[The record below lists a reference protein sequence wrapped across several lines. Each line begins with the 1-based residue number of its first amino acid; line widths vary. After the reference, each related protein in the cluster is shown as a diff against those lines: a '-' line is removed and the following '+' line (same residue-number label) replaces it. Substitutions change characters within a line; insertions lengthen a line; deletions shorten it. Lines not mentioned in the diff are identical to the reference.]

1 MVIKNRDELINNRS
15 IIFKKLREDILSSLE
30 YLFEKIDPENR
41 IKEILKKEDG
51 KLKILDD
58 EVNLNEFKRIFLFAF
73 GKGSI
78 KMTKGVISELNVYKG
93 VVIGNVETNDLP
105 QNIEYIKG
113 NHPIPGEGSLL
124 GGKKLIELAKE
135 TKENDLSIV
144 LISGG
149 GSSLVEDSLIPLQDL
164 KELTKIML
172 RYGLSINEINI
183 IRKHLSNIKGGKF
196 LNYLKGK
203 VYSLII
209 SDVIGDKIDTI
220 ASGPTYFDNS
230 TFKDA
235 YDILNRYEILKIIPK
250 SVIEI
255 IEKGLRGEI
264 EETLKEKEFPNERV
278 KNYVILSNI
287 IACEYLIEFLKNK
300 GYSVL
305 FLGSKIQGEV
315 KEVSKI
321 LGEIIIDIYEGKIDI
336 KKPVALIFGGETTV
350 FVKGDGKGGRNQELT
365 LLMSK
370 FIKDKK
376 ILFLSI
382 GTDGI
387 DGITDAAGAIC
398 DGETFNRI
406 ESLKLNIDEFLD
418 NNDSYNLFLKL
429 NDLIFTGP
437 TGNNVMDI
445 GISLIL

>member
-1 MVIKNRDELINNRS
+1 
-15 IIFKKLREDILSSLE
+15 
-30 YLFEKIDPENR
+30 
-41 IKEILKKEDG
+41 
-51 KLKILDD
+51 
-58 EVNLNEFKRIFLFAF
+58 
-73 GKGSI
+73 
-78 KMTKGVISELNVYKG
+78 
-93 VVIGNVETNDLP
+93 
-105 QNIEYIKG
+105 
-113 NHPIPGEGSLL
+113 
-124 GGKKLIELAKE
+124 
-135 TKENDLSIV
+135 
-144 LISGG
+144 
-149 GSSLVEDSLIPLQDL
+149 
-164 KELTKIML
+164 
-172 RYGLSINEINI
+172 
-183 IRKHLSNIKGGKF
+183 
-196 LNYLKGK
+196 
-203 VYSLII
+203 
-209 SDVIGDKIDTI
+209 
-220 ASGPTYFDNS
+220 
-230 TFKDA
+230 
-235 YDILNRYEILKIIPK
+235 
-250 SVIEI
+250 
-255 IEKGLRGEI
+255 
-264 EETLKEKEFPNERV
+264 
-278 KNYVILSNI
+278 
-287 IACEYLIEFLKNK
+287 
-300 GYSVL
+300 
-305 FLGSKIQGEV
+305 GEV

-398 DGETFNRI
+398 DGETLNRI

>member
-1 MVIKNRDELINNRS
+1 MVIKNRDELINNGS
-15 IIFKKLREDILSSLE
+15 IIFKKPREDTLSSLE
-30 YLFEKIDPENR
+30 YLFEKIDPENK

-58 EVNLNEFKRIFLFAF
+58 EVNLNEFKSIFLFAF

-78 KMTKGVISELNVYKG
+78 KMVKGVISKLDVYEG
-93 VVIGNVETNDLP
+93 VVIGNIETNDLP

-113 NHPIPGEGSLL
+113 DHPIPGEGSLL

-135 TKENDLSIV
+135 TEENDLSIV

-149 GSSLVEDSLIPLQDL
+149 GSSLVEDPLIPLQDL

-172 RYGLSINEINI
+172 RYGLSIDEINI

-196 LNYLKGK
+196 LNYLKGD

-235 YDILNRYEILKIIPK
+235 YDILNRYRILNVVPK
-250 SVIEI
+250 SVVEK

-264 EETLKEKEFPNERV
+264 EETLKEKEFPKDRV
-278 KNYVILSNI
+278 KNYIILSNSI
-287 IACEYLIEFLKNK
+287 TCEYLIEFFKNK
-300 GYSVL
+300 GYSV
-305 FLGSKIQGEV
+305 FYLGSKIQGEV

-336 KKPVALIFGGETTV
+336 KKPVAIIFGGETTV

-398 DGETFNRI
+398 DGETLNRI

-418 NNDSYNLFLKL
+418 KNDSYNLFLKL

>member
-135 TKENDLSIV
+135 TEENDLSIV

>member
-1 MVIKNRDELINNRS
+1 MVIKNRDELINNS
-15 IIFKKLREDILSSLE
+15 SVVFKKLREDTLSSLE

-58 EVNLNEFKRIFLFAF
+58 IVKLNEFKRIFLFAF

-78 KMTKGVISELNVYKG
+78 MMTKGVISKLNVYKG

-113 NHPIPGEGSLL
+113 DHPIPGEGSLL
-124 GGKKLIELAKE
+124 GGKKLIKLAKE
-135 TKENDLSIV
+135 TEENDLSIV

-172 RYGLSINEINI
+172 RYGLSIDEINI

-209 SDVIGDKIDTI
+209 SDVIGEKIDTI

-235 YDILNRYEILKIIPK
+235 YDILNRYEILNIIPK
-250 SVIEI
+250 SVVEI

-264 EETLKEKEFPNERV
+264 EETLKENDFLKDKV
-278 KNYVILSNI
+278 KNYIILSNS
-287 IACEYLIEFLKNK
+287 IACEYLIEFLKSK
-300 GYSVL
+300 GYSI
-305 FLGSKIQGEV
+305 FYLGSKIQGEV

-321 LGEIIIDIYEGKIDI
+321 LSEIIIDIYEGKIDI
-336 KKPVALIFGGETTV
+336 KKPVAIIFGGETTV

-398 DGETFNRI
+398 DGETFNKI
-406 ESLKLNIDEFLD
+406 ESLKLNIDNFLD

>member
-1 MVIKNRDELINNRS
+1 MVIKNRDELINNGS
-15 IIFKKLREDILSSLE
+15 VIFKKLREDTLSSLE

-51 KLKILDD
+51 KLKILDE

-78 KMTKGVISELNVYKG
+78 KMTKGVISKLDVYKG

-250 SVIEI
+250 SIVEI

-264 EETLKEKEFPNERV
+264 EETLKENKFPIDGV
-278 KNYVILSNI
+278 KNYVILSNS

-300 GYSVL
+300 GYSIL

-336 KKPVALIFGGETTV
+336 KKPVAIIFGGETTV

-382 GTDGI
+382 DTDGI

-398 DGETFNRI
+398 DGETLNRI
-406 ESLKLNIDEFLD
+406 ESLKLNIDNFLD